1 MKPTPST
8 SAECATDYA
17 AECAKVRL
25 RPERV
30 RQAPAHTLRP
40 NGLRLSGLTLALS
53 LALAGCAG
61 QPARQDRID
70 QYLSAGAQSGIQP
83 GETVAAGEP
92 LGAASPAGGPESA
105 SAERRAEALIYRGSN
120 QMIAPPR
127 APRAVEQRGDSVS
140 LEFSQAPLGEVVQ
153 ALLGDLLKL
162 DFTIDR
168 MPEGTVSLRTGAPIP
183 RDSVLPIV
191 ESMLQSNGAALV
203 RDPQGV
209 YRVTTQEGVRQQ
221 GLGLHRPDALPQGY
235 GLVVVPLRYVGAREM
250 ADILEPV
257 APPEALVRVDAMR
270 NLLVLAGSRGQHEG
284 WMEIIRSF
292 DVDFLK
298 GMSLGI
304 FPLEFA
310 AVDDVYETVGAMLG
324 RTPTGDGAETTGGDG
339 GVLGSAVRMFPIK
352 RLNSLVVV
360 SPRSEHLDTVREWV
374 LRLDQP
380 ALNDLEPR
388 LYVYPVQNG
397 SASHLAELLSA
408 LYGGNGGTA
417 STARSSAD
425 SGVAPGLAQTSLT
438 GSLSSSSSTSSA
450 GSSAMADL
458 PDSSA
463 SATGL
468 TTQVGLGDQVKVVA
482 DERNNALLILAPRK
496 DYRKIESALRQL
508 DVAPTQVLIE
518 ASIIEVRL
526 TGDLKYGL
534 EWTFSGRLGGGRSG
548 TGLLNLNTD
557 GGIGPTQPGFSYAIT
572 GAGGDISAVL
582 NALASQSLLRVLS
595 SPSVLVQDNHTA
607 SIHVGD
613 QQPVQT
619 GTTVSG
625 TVGAVTTNI
634 EYRDTGIMLSVTPS
648 VNAGGLVSMDVHQT
662 VTDVGAID
670 DATRQR
676 SFLQRQIKSKVSV
689 RSGETVVMGGLI
701 RDRSSNGRSGLP
713 VLHDVPLL
721 GNLFG
726 STAVET
732 SSTELLV
739 LITPRVLASDAQ
751 LRAVGDEMRERMRG
765 VRLQPLGLVRPQG
778 E

>member
-8 SAECATDYA
+8 SAECVAECATDYA
-17 AECAKVRL
+17 AECAVVRL

-127 APRAVEQRGDSVS
+127 QPRAVEQRGDSVS

-408 LYGGNGGTA
+408 LYGGSSGTSSAA
-417 STARSSAD
+417 SSSAD
-425 SGVAPGLAQTSLT
+425 SGVAPGLSQTSLT
-438 GSLSSSSSTSSA
+438 GTSSSSSSS
-450 GSSAMADL
+450 SSDMATL
-458 PDSSA
+458 PDTNSSG
-463 SATGL
+463 GL

-482 DERNNALLILAPRK
+482 DERNNALIILAPRK
-496 DYRKIESALRQL
+496 DYRKIEAALRQL

-526 TGDLKYGL
+526 TGDLQYGL

-548 TGLLNLNTD
+548 SGLLNLNSE
-557 GGIGPTQPGFSYAIT
+557 GGIGPAQPGFSYAIT
-572 GAGGDISAVL
+572 GAGGNISAVL
-582 NALASQSLLRVLS
+582 NALAQRSLLRVLS
-595 SPSVLVQDNHTA
+595 SPSLLVQDNHTA

-613 QQPVQT
+613 QQPIQTATTIVSNTSPVQT
-619 GTTVSG
+619 T
-625 TVGAVTTNI
+625 I
-634 EYRDTGIMLSVTPS
+634 EYRDTGVMLSVTPS
-648 VNAGGLVSMDVHQT
+648 VNAGGLVSMDIHQT

-670 DATRQR
+670 EATKQR

-701 RDRSSNGRSGLP
+701 RDRSSDGRAGLP
-713 VLHDVPLL
+713 VLHELPLV

-726 STAVET
+726 STT
-732 SSTELLV
+732 TQTNSTELLV
-739 LITPRVLASDAQ
+739 LITPRVIASDAQ